1 MVQVHKKF
9 TAPLPTGK
17 DYKQLH
23 STTQVVP
30 YYRLQRA
37 LKEGRSL
44 FREFKVP
51 FPYESVKDIF
61 CLRTTRFVD
70 AYRNISLN
78 GLQLKV
84 KNASPRETLFLRI
97 YPLNKEVSEI
107 RFWCQDKL
115 IDIQKVKINAVEG
128 VQF

>member
-1 MVQVHKKF
+1 M
-9 TAPLPTGK
+9 
-17 DYKQLH
+17 
-23 STTQVVP
+23 
-30 YYRLQRA
+30 QRA
-37 LKEGRSL
+37 LKEGKSL

-61 CLRTTRFVD
+61 CLRTTRVVD

-97 YPLNKEVSEI
+97 YPLNKDVSEI